1 MKNFFSSAPGKII
14 ILFVSFILIATASYF
29 WFFRKKEIKRELIA
43 SVYVIPNDT
52 SETKIKILNELEL
65 TIPKGELKQP
75 DSLLVFNVMNVTKPE
90 NTEDILKVYDFSF
103 GKTNKFK
110 KPLTIEI
117 SYEEITGGKKIEN
130 EKCLH
135 LMSYDEKNNKWSEV
149 DAELITEKKQ
159 LVFYAEHFSSYGV
172 VYDIA
177 APHPLMKVGTWKR
190 PSTLNSTPDIFASQK
205 ILETSAGGNPS
216 QEAENSG
223 YRMVEEAFNF
233 TSAFTSLAEELGGT
247 EIFEKFNKFAGEF
260 GLLLSLK
267 QFAFEIIE
275 GKTDEARL
283 NLCKNLTMY
292 SLGKWGNQALR
303 ISNIGVFF
311 IDYSLTKFGEKGA
324 EVREKK
330 YRDIYENY
338 NRNHNV
344 YKKDKS
350 GWVNFILGVVGSS
363 GDIRSAVDTELNRY
377 LYACFN
383 EEGSIIPEDVEEILV
398 NNERVA
404 VLEIL
409 NDALHE
415 AAIEIDEN
423 RKKEILGV
431 MGKMKDLLNTEFPIT
446 VIVAGDENEIKGLPV
461 RIKITGPGQELWE
474 GKTDNAGQ
482 WWGFRCTWLGYLY
495 YKKPT
500 VVELE
505 YDGKILSENFTATNR
520 GVTVRFY
527 LPKKEKKE
535 KNAIDPD
542 KAAGTYSGIMTLKV
556 PGYDWKIKGNCEIV
570 ITKELKATFTA
581 TLEGTNN
588 LLDGSVQHTKLV
600 HDMSGYLKHEGD
612 SSFVKLLGTYN
623 QTVVTTLKGQTYTK
637 DFPNIKW
644 QTYLKFDGEKLFMPD
659 SPTGSALLTK
669 TR

>member
-1 MKNFFSSAPGKII
+1 MKDFFSSASGKII
-14 ILFVSFILIATASYF
+14 ILFVTCLIAVTAAYF
-29 WFFRKKEIKRELIA
+29 WFFRNKEIKRELIA

-52 SETKIKILNELEL
+52 SETIIKILNELTF
-65 TIPKGELKQP
+65 TIPKGELKHP
-75 DSLLVFNVMNVTKPE
+75 DSFYVFNVLNATKPE
-90 NTEDILKVYDFSF
+90 NTEDLLKVYDFSF

-110 KPLTIEI
+110 NPLTVEI
-117 SYEEITGGKKIEN
+117 SYGELTDKISGNEN
-130 EKCLH
+130 CLH
-135 LMSYDEKNNKWSEV
+135 LMSYDEKINKWSDV
-149 DAELITEKKQ
+149 NAELIKEKKQ
-159 LVFYAEHFSSYGV
+159 LVFYAEHFSSYGI

-177 APHPLMKVGTWKR
+177 DPHPLMKVRTWKR
-190 PSTLNSTPDIFASQK
+190 PSTLNSIPDIHASQK
-205 ILETSAGGNPS
+205 ILQSSAGGNPS
-216 QEAENSG
+216 KEAENSG

-233 TSAFTSLAEELGGT
+233 SAAFTSLAEELGGT

-267 QFAFEIIE
+267 QFAFEIVE
-275 GKTDEARL
+275 GKTEEARL

-303 ISNIGVFF
+303 ISNIGMFF
-311 IDYSLTKFGEKGA
+311 IDYALTKFGEKGT

-338 NRNHNV
+338 NRYHNV
-344 YKKDKS
+344 YKKDKN
-350 GWVNFILGVVGSS
+350 GWVAFILGVVSTS
-363 GDIRSAVDTELNRY
+363 GDVKSAVDNELNRY

-383 EEGSIIPEDVEEILV
+383 EEGSIIPNDIEEILV
-398 NNERVA
+398 NNERIA

-409 NDALHE
+409 HDALHE

-423 RKKEILGV
+423 RKKEILGI
-431 MGKMKDLLNTEFPIT
+431 MGKMKELLNTEFPIT

-461 RIKITGPGQELWE
+461 KIKITGPGQELWK

-495 YKKPT
+495 YKKPD

-505 YDGKILSENFTATNR
+505 YDGKILKENFTAKSS

-527 LPKKEKKE
+527 LPKKENKE
-535 KNAIDPD
+535 SNDIDLD
-542 KAAGTYSGIMTLKV
+542 KAAGTYTGLMTLKV

-570 ITKELKATFTA
+570 VSKELKATFKA
-581 TLEGTNN
+581 TLEGTNT
-588 LLDGSVQHTKLV
+588 LLDGSVQQTKLV
-600 HDMSGYLKHEGD
+600 HDLTGYLKHEGD
-612 SSFVKLLGTYN
+612 SSYVKLQGTYN
-623 QTVVTTLKGQTYTK
+623 QTVVTTIKGQTYTK
-637 DFPNIKW
+637 EFQNIKW
-644 QTYLKFDGEKLFMPD
+644 QTFLKYDGDKFFMPD

-669 TR
+669 IR